1 YVDEA
6 YDEGR
11 PIAQWPVPV
20 FPDDSPET
28 LAARVLRVEHQL
40 YPIALERLVR
50 ELQGQEPLPQPEFK
64 FVAAPHDVPALEGMR
79 TAFGLQEEE
88 WDAERADQRL
98 GQDRCRPV
106 CSRAARARLE
116 SAVHGRD
123 GAHAARC
130 RTARAGCQRRDEA
143 PGDDGRP

>member
-1 YVDEA
+1 
-6 YDEGR
+6 
-11 PIAQWPVPV
+11 
-20 FPDDSPET
+20 
-28 LAARVLRVEHQL
+28 QL

-88 WDAERADQRL
+88 RDAERADQRL

-106 CSRAARARLE
+106 CSRAARALLE
-116 SAVHGRD
+116 SAVSGRVCVHGVRSW
-123 GAHAARC
+123 
-130 RTARAGCQRRDEA
+130 TASVGYSRSV
-143 PGDDGRP
+143 